1 VLGRALREALT
12 AAPFR
17 LVSVQG
23 GKSWNAIPRDAT
35 AIWLLPP
42 GREAGFRAAV
52 ESAAEAI
59 RDAYAKTDPGVT
71 VTVTAAPR
79 RRTPGASGAGY
90 WMKGVFSPGLRRSP
104 CVLGMAA
111 ATG

>member
-35 AIWLLPP
+35 AICFLPP

-59 RDAYAKTDPGVT
+59 RDADAKTDPGVT

-79 RRTPGASGAGY
+79 RRTPGGGRT
-90 WMKGVFSPGLRRSP
+90 GLRA
-104 CVLGMAA
+104 LD
-111 ATG
+111 TG